1 MVAKDPQWV
10 LPGYDIEKV
19 ADRLIQER
27 SMPRHF
33 ARMLAIRNITSMADV
48 EAFVNPSLNDLRDPF
63 LMTDMDIA
71 VKRLRKAL
79 SEGERIVILG
89 DYDVDG
95 VCGTALFIRVMTNLG
110 LKVGYHVPNRFK
122 EGYGVSKEGIDKAIK
137 FGASLILSVDSGITA
152 FEEAEYLRK
161 KGIDFIITDHHEP
174 QATLPNA
181 LAAIDPKRSDCNYPF
196 RELAGV
202 GVMFKLLQALY
213 SNTGMDPSDLYD
225 ELDLVALG
233 TAADVVPLVD
243 ENRVLAKFGIE
254 RMKNT
259 ANTGLAALMEISRA
273 VKERSSSNN
282 IVYFLA
288 PRLNAPG
295 RLSNASKT
303 VELLISENWLE
314 ALKIADEIEKENAVR
329 REMNDLVYTEAESK
343 ITNMD
348 PKDWD
353 NGIVLASANWHQG
366 VIGIAA
372 SRIVEK
378 YYLPTVLISLEQG
391 IGKGSARSIKEF
403 DICGAIG
410 ECMDILETYGGHK
423 YAAGLS
429 IQAEKIE
436 DFTKRFKDIIERD
449 LPDGIPSPSIMIDSE
464 LSLSALDDSM
474 INFLNKLSPFG
485 EYNPMP
491 LFLTRNLRAVGD
503 SRIVGNNHLKFK
515 VTNGNVI
522 FDAIAFNMGDYKHRV
537 GVNEPPM
544 DLLYNVEKNYWMGK
558 QTIQLVVKAIK

>member
-10 LPGYDIEKV
+10 LPGYQVEKI

-33 ARMLAIRNITSMADV
+33 ARMLALRNITSMVEV
-48 EAFVNPSLNDLRDPF
+48 EAFINPSLNDLRDPF

-71 VKRLRKAL
+71 VARLKKAL

-110 LKVGYHVPNRFK
+110 IKVGYHVPNRFK

-137 FGASLILSVDSGITA
+137 FGASLIISVDSGITA
-152 FEEAEYLRK
+152 FEEAKYLK
-161 KGIDFIITDHHEP
+161 EKGIDFIITDHHEP
-174 QATLPNA
+174 QSTLPDA
-181 LAAIDPKRSDCNYPF
+181 LAAIDPKRVDCNYPF

-213 SNTGMDPSDLYD
+213 SSTGMDPGDLYD

-233 TAADVVPLVD
+233 TAADVVPLID

-329 REMNDLVYTEAESK
+329 REMNDLVYSEAESK
-343 ITNMD
+343 IINMD
-348 PKDWD
+348 PEDWD
-353 NGIVLASANWHQG
+353 NGIVLASPNWHQG

-429 IQAEKIE
+429 IQAEKID
-436 DFTKRFKDIIERD
+436 DFTRRFKDIIERD
-449 LPDGIPSPSIMIDSE
+449 LPNGIPSPSIMIDSE
-464 LSLSALDDSM
+464 LSLSALDDTM

-485 EYNPMP
+485 EFNPMP
-491 LFLTRNLRAVGD
+491 LFLTRNLKAVGD

-515 VTNGNVI
+515 VTNGNIV
-522 FDAIAFNMGDYKHRV
+522 FDAIAFNMGEYKQRV
-537 GVNEPPM
+537 SVNEPPM
-544 DLLYNVEKNYWMGK
+544 DLLYNVEKNFWMGK
-558 QTIQLVVKAIK
+558 QTIQLVVKAIR